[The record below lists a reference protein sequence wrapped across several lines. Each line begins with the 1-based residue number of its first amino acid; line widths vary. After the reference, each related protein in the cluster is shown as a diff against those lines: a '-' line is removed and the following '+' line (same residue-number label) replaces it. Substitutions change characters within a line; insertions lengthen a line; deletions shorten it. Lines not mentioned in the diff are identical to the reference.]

1 MKKQL
6 KHFTSYGYFFP
17 FTPPATS
24 KCSFQNY
31 HLNLLTAPPQNSE
44 NVPKSKLCRTAKS
57 IHGIPTFSPR
67 QPLHVV
73 SLSSVAPVPAT
84 KGGVSK
90 TLSEKFSNIGMRNYS
105 AFKSGK

>member
-57 IHGIPTFSPR
+57 IHGLPTSSLR
-67 QPLHVV
+67 QPLHG
-73 SLSSVAPVPAT
+73 VAPVPAT